1 MGDISF
7 QEILPVIIFA
17 VAMLVIWWYLII
29 RPSRQRH
36 AEHQE
41 VIKSV
46 ETGDR
51 VETVGGIYGT
61 VTQVRQNQV
70 RLKIAEDVVITLD
83 RRAVRNRAEED
94 D

>member
-1 MGDISF
+1 MGEINF

-29 RPSRQRH
+29 RPSRKRH

-41 VIKSV
+41 IIDTV
-46 ETGDR
+46 ETGDK
-51 VETVGGIYGT
+51 VETVGGIFGT
-61 VTQVRQNQV
+61 VTQVRQDTV

-83 RRAVRNRAEED
+83 RRAVRNRQEGDE
-94 D
+94 